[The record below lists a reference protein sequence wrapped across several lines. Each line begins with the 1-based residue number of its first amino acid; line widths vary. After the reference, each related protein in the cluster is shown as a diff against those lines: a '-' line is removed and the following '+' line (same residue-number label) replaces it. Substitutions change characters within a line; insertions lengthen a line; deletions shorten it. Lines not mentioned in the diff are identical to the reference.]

1 MHESHER
8 DNLCHF
14 RGERKRERKGNRERN
29 ENRSLWGCFV
39 LSTALPSN
47 ETNHLSWKSR
57 RNSKIQVTEM
67 ASVENVRIVFE
78 LLKNCCCWK
87 KIYLK
92 YGNRFS
98 FFFLFTWNA
107 HFDSERNPPFSVC
120 LMSATLL
127 AGRRGRIMLTLM
139 CLSLAG
145 YTICSQTC
153 GENDARTDRHPRE
166 PLEFPS
172 RGHPYFT
179 LSPRGLINN
188 GCTLCKFFIL
198 VIQLNIGRHDWLRS
212 VFHFSRV
219 SRISIRN
226 KSRGN

>member
-1 MHESHER
+1 
-8 DNLCHF
+8 
-14 RGERKRERKGNRERN
+14 
-29 ENRSLWGCFV
+29 
-39 LSTALPSN
+39 
-47 ETNHLSWKSR
+47 
-57 RNSKIQVTEM
+57 
-67 ASVENVRIVFE
+67 
-78 LLKNCCCWK
+78 
-87 KIYLK
+87 
-92 YGNRFS
+92 
-98 FFFLFTWNA
+98 
-107 HFDSERNPPFSVC
+107 
-120 LMSATLL
+120 
-127 AGRRGRIMLTLM
+127 MLTLM

-226 KSRGN
+226 KSRGNQSSPSSLIVKNIFSTMNWNRQFSRSTNRKIINCYDSSIERLGEDSEKKFLNRGFIESTSAFDALSNRRKFSQKFLGKRRRKKFERRCERFRSVSSTANSNLWQLTRHSFRNRRYNFLTITFFRNF